1 MKRISTFVSSALVQE
16 LRCCSPTS
24 SAYTGALDIHTA
36 IQIHKPAR
44 CFPRCFLHSLSTL
57 VYYEWMVTNA
67 SEFINDIKIWGSLG
81 CRDRALVEFTVL
93 RDMGKESIVRTL
105 IFRKAK
111 FQLFKELVNRI
122 PWETVIKDRWAEQ
135 SWQIFKDA
143 FHRTQELSV
152 PRCKKSVKEVRRPTW
167 LSQDLLVKLKSKR
180 ELHRQW
186 RQGKVSQEEH

>member
-93 RDMGKESIVRTL
+93 RDMGKERSIVRTL

-111 FQLFKELVNRI
+111 FQLFKELVNRT
-122 PWETVIKDRWAEQ
+122 PWKTVLRDREQKRGGRSLRMLCIECKSFQSPGVRNHARKGKDQHGWVETCW
-135 SWQIFKDA
+135 SN
-143 FHRTQELSV
+143 
-152 PRCKKSVKEVRRPTW
+152 
-167 LSQDLLVKLKSKR
+167 
-180 ELHRQW
+180 
-186 RQGKVSQEEH
+186 